1 MRKNIIHFCF
11 YCCWLF
17 PSFLLGQIGN
27 DSTSIA
33 VGKPPNLLKKLDAYH
48 QQIVTQK
55 AKVDQLELQ
64 HAQELEKLQLLI
76 FLLTL
81 VGTSMG
87 AFIYMQQK
95 KQIHA
100 QQLQVQQS
108 EAIQQLLEE
117 KAALKL
123 AIEAIKDKFLCQAK
137 VLTTKAIYIY
147 EQNQS
152 LITLKEQLT
161 RLQRVVNKP
170 TQSKVQQMIKEIN
183 LQSKKETWQAF
194 EKHFLAVNQN
204 FYQNLAKEF
213 PQLSPNEKR
222 LCAYLRLNMNSKEIA
237 TLLHIS
243 HKSVEVARSRL
254 RKKLSLTNKN
264 TSLHLFLTK
273 F

>member
-1 MRKNIIHFCF
+1 MR
-11 YCCWLF
+11 
-17 PSFLLGQIGN
+17 
-27 DSTSIA
+27 IA
-33 VGKPPNLLKKLDAYH
+33 VGKPPNLLKKIDAYH
-48 QQIVTQK
+48 QQIVTQE
-55 AKVDQLELQ
+55 AKIDQLEMR
-64 HAQELEKLQLLI
+64 HAQELGKLYLLLLLLALAGAGLGV
-76 FLLTL
+76 FLYL
-81 VGTSMG
+81 
-87 AFIYMQQK
+87 QQK
-95 KQIHA
+95 KRKQD
-100 QQLQVQQS
+100 QQLRTQQS
-108 EAIQQLLEE
+108 KQLQQLLDE

-123 AIEAIKDKFLCQAK
+123 EIEAIKDKFLSQAK

-152 LITLKEQLT
+152 LISLKEQLT
-161 RLQRVVNKP
+161 GLQRMVDKT
-170 TQSKVQQMIKEIN
+170 TQPKVQQILKEIN
-183 LQSKKETWQAF
+183 LQSKEETWQAF

-222 LCAYLRLNMNSKEIA
+222 LCAYLRINMNSKEIA

-264 TSLHLFLTK
+264 TSLHLFLSK